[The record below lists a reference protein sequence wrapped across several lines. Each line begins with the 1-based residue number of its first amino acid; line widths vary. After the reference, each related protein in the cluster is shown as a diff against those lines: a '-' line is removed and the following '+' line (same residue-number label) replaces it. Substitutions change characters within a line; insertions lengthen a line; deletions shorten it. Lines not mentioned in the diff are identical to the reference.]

1 MIRLIGHG
9 YIGKQIAKT
18 LSINKIIYTWASHKD
33 AIPANTS
40 FIINAGGYTGTPNVD
55 ACEKLK
61 DECAD
66 GNILFPVQLEQKSN
80 VPILH
85 ISSGCV
91 YTGYGK
97 DYTEE
102 DEPNFT
108 FSNASFYSGCK
119 AIAQQLLMPYMQ
131 RSYLFRIRMP
141 FGPERNP
148 KNLLTK
154 LETYSELVNCQNSI
168 THIEDLANTV
178 VFFVKNRPETG
189 IYNICNHGSTTTK
202 EIASSICLEKKWM
215 TIEKFNSITAAPR
228 SNCVLSTK
236 KIAKIYNGIRDVKK
250 ALEENGRLYLS

>member
-1 MIRLIGHG
+1 MITLIGHG
-9 YIGKQIAKT
+9 YIGQQIAKT
-18 LSINKIIYTWASHKD
+18 LLINELIYTWIRHTDS
-33 AIPANTS
+33 IPSNTS

-66 GNILFPVQLEQKSN
+66 GNVLFPVRLEQQSN

-91 YTGYGK
+91 YTGYDK
-97 DYTEE
+97 EYTEE

-119 AIAQQLLMPYMQ
+119 AIAQQLLMPYME

-154 LETYSELVNCQNSI
+154 LETYSKLINYENSI
-168 THIEDLANTV
+168 THIEYLANTV
-178 VFFVKNRPETG
+178 VFFVKNRPEAG
-189 IYNICNHGSTTTK
+189 IYNICNHGGTTTK
-202 EIASSICLEKKWM
+202 EIVASIGLEKEWM
-215 TIEKFNSITAAPR
+215 TVEEFNSITTAPR

-236 KIAKIYNGIRDVKK
+236 KIAKIYNGIRDVEQ
-250 ALEENGRLYLS
+250 ALEENGKLYK